1 MKRILACCLVLLSL
15 LAGRPVAAAI
25 VLDNSAHGVT
35 AGGNFGSLTFT
46 HTVGSG
52 SNRILI
58 VGVSLHTRN
67 ATVSTVTYAGT
78 ALTQAGTIATGSN
91 ANRTDIWYLLSP
103 TPTTNGSI
111 VVTPSAGT
119 AISAGSI
126 SFTGVQQAAPT
137 FTSATNSSGTALVTI
152 ANATGDVIVDT
163 LSANGDAGTLT
174 AGGSQT
180 SRWNVFSGSSGNGNE
195 VISAGST
202 QAGAA
207 STTMTWSISGGNKPW
222 SMGAI
227 TLVPVIASPAFVNL
241 KTIAITSDPVNG
253 TTNPKFIPGAVALYT
268 IQITN
273 TGTASPDSNS
283 VFVFDA
289 VPAHTTLYVG
299 DLSGMNSGP
308 IQFVDGST
316 TSGLSYTYA
325 GLSSSSDNLA
335 FSNNNGSSYT
345 YTPTPDANGYDA
357 NVTNIRINPQGIF
370 AASGGGSPSFQ
381 VSFRVK
387 VN

>member
-1 MKRILACCLVLLSL
+1 MKRILAGCLLLISL
-15 LAGRPVAAAI
+15 VAGRPVAAAI
-25 VLDNSAHGVT
+25 ALDNSAHGVT
-35 AGGNFGSLTFT
+35 AGGNFSSLSFA

-67 ATVSTVTYAGT
+67 ATVSSVTYGGT
-78 ALTQAGTIATGSN
+78 ALTQGGSIATGSN

-103 TPTTNGSI
+103 TPTSNGSI
-111 VVTPSAGT
+111 VVTPSAST

-126 SFTGVQQAAPT
+126 SFTGVQQAAPA
-137 FTSATNSSGTALVTI
+137 FTSATNSSGTASVTVS
-152 ANATGDVIVDT
+152 NATGDVIVDT
-163 LSANGDAGTLT
+163 VSANGDAGTLT

-180 SRWNVFSGSSGNGNE
+180 SRWNIFSGSSGNGNE

-207 STTMTWSISGGNKPW
+207 STTMSWSISGGNKPW

-227 TLVPVIASPAFVNL
+227 TLVPAAALPAFVNL

-253 TTNPKFIPGAVALYT
+253 TSNPKYIPGAVALYT

-273 TGTASPDSNS
+273 TGSASPDSNS

-299 DLSGMNSGP
+299 DLTGTNSGP
-308 IQFVDGST
+308 VQFVDGST

-325 GLSSSSDNLA
+325 GLASSTDNVD
-335 FSNNNGSSYT
+335 FSNNGGASYT
-345 YTPTPDANGYDA
+345 YTPAPDANGYDA
-357 NVTNIRINPQGIF
+357 TVTNIRINPQGTF
-370 AASGGGSPSFQ
+370 AASGGSPSFQ
-381 VSFRVK
+381 VNFRVK